1 MGNLKQRF
9 GSLVV
14 AHRRRLG
21 WTQRQLAEKA
31 DLSDDM
37 VARLEIGRTGVS
49 FTTIEKLA
57 AALQVDPAELFT
69 AELPAGALDR
79 QPMSELVTTIAG
91 LTNQEIAWLSD
102 IVSAVLNRGSA

>member
-14 AHRRRLG
+14 AHRRRHG
-21 WTQRQLAEKA
+21 WTQRQLAEAA

-37 VARLEIGRTGVS
+37 IARIEVATTGVS
-49 FTTIEKLA
+49 FDTIEKLA

-69 AELPAGALDR
+69 AQLPAGAFQQ
-79 QPMSELVTTIAG
+79 QPMTELVTTIAG
-91 LTNQEIAWLSD
+91 LTNQEIVWLSD
-102 IVSAVLNRGSA
+102 IVRAVLKPRQR